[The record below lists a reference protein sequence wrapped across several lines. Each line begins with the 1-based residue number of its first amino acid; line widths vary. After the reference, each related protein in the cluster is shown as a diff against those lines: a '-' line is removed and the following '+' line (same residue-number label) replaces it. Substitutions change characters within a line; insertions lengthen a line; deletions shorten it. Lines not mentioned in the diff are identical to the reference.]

1 MLRAEINTGGH
12 SVKKKETLRQT
23 GVSGDH
29 TDHAIWY
36 QYVGTDLPDV
46 RSRHLADKHFG
57 TDFWMIL
64 LFCMGAVAGGQN
76 VYRMARTIYEDGD
89 DKHTKKDK

>member
-1 MLRAEINTGGH
+1 MLRAEINTGGY

-46 RSRHLADKHFG
+46 RSRHLAG
-57 TDFWMIL
+57 QAFWNEFLDDPAFLYGSCGRRAECIPD
-64 LFCMGAVAGGQN
+64 GQN
-76 VYRMARTIYEDGD
+76 NI
-89 DKHTKKDK
+89 

>member
-46 RSRHLADKHFG
+46 RSRHLDGQTFRNE
-57 TDFWMIL
+57 L
-64 LFCMGAVAGGQN
+64 LDDPAFLYGSSGRRAECIPDGQDN
-76 VYRMARTIYEDGD
+76 L
-89 DKHTKKDK
+89 

>member
-36 QYVGTDLPDV
+36 QYAGADLPDV
-46 RSRHLADKHFG
+46 RSRHLVG
-57 TDFWMIL
+57 QTFWNEL
-64 LFCMGAVAGGQN
+64 LDDPAFLYGSCGRRAECIPDGQDN
-76 VYRMARTIYEDGD
+76 L
-89 DKHTKKDK
+89 

>member
-36 QYVGTDLPDV
+36 QYVGTAGIWL
-46 RSRHLADKHFG
+46 DKHFG